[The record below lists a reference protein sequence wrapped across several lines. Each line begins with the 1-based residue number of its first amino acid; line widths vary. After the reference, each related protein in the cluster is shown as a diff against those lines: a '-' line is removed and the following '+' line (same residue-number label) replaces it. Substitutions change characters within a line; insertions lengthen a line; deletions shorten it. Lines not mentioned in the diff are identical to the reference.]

1 MNFKWKYEKFIRTI
15 SWSPFFIHR
24 RKVQKVIYFCCHKVC
39 LFGYFCFP
47 LHEKEVNF
55 NKTLLIL
62 ELHRQCG
69 RDGIQKKS
77 IKSILKIKLCILHIL
92 RVKVLKVLK
101 LLSCLFW
108 HFVIWYPIL
117 STIHWMVHHIADPIW
132 QTPQE
137 IRKQLIKDLCRHR
150 TFFRF
155 LSFWDNAYCHQLFK

>member
-24 RKVQKVIYFCCHKVC
+24 RKVQKVIDFCCHKVC

-69 RDGIQKKS
+69 RVVYRKKHKVHFENKTLYPSYPSCQS
-77 IKSILKIKLCILHIL
+77 IKSFETVKLFILAFCYMIPNIINNSLNGSSYRRPHLADTTRDPK
-92 RVKVLKVLK
+92 
-101 LLSCLFW
+101 
-108 HFVIWYPIL
+108 
-117 STIHWMVHHIADPIW
+117 TI
-132 QTPQE
+132 
-137 IRKQLIKDLCRHR
+137 
-150 TFFRF
+150 
-155 LSFWDNAYCHQLFK
+155 N